1 MTLSSS
7 FTASNNHP
15 LSSSRYPA
23 RSGSFYNSPGP
34 LQTALTH
41 IDLPNSSSAM
51 CPNNLPKTQL
61 QACLSP
67 TQEHSEFPLPTTL
80 IINSSLWHFVVW
92 GVVPDWLQIP
102 FLPYDCSITQ
112 PLWGSCYS
120 LNVPRTLSCVLS
132 LLILSHQ
139 FWTSFLYHD
148 KL

>member
-51 CPNNLPKTQL
+51 CPKIFLKRSYKHVFLLPKNTVSSHCPPHYKLLSLTFRRLRRGPRLAPDSFPSLRLLHRPATLGFLLFFKCPQNFVMCTIF
-61 QACLSP
+61 AYTLSP
-67 TQEHSEFPLPTTL
+67 
-80 IINSSLWHFVVW
+80 I
-92 GVVPDWLQIP
+92 
-102 FLPYDCSITQ
+102 
-112 PLWGSCYS
+112 
-120 LNVPRTLSCVLS
+120 LNILS
-132 LLILSHQ
+132 LP
-139 FWTSFLYHD
+139 
-148 KL
+148 